1 MDLYLKKQLNIVED
15 KLKQLNAKYV
25 TFSYFEIIPY
35 CNEITIKGYAKEGIV
50 KCRWDLKDFYFNN
63 CNVKECLE
71 CIALETFSY
80 LEQELNRK
88 HYITEERKPI
98 FFDLLETKPS
108 GKLEIKRVVFN
119 DPATIVFWKDGTK
132 TVVKCS
138 KGDTFSKESGIAMCF
153 MKKMYGNGNEYHK
166 IFKEHTK

>member
-1 MDLYLKKQLNIVED
+1 MDLQLKKQLNIFED

-25 TFSYFEIIPY
+25 VFSYFEIIPY
-35 CNEITIKGYAKEGIV
+35 YKRITIKGYAEEGIV
-50 KCRWDLKDFYFNN
+50 KCQWDLNDLYLKNV
-63 CNVKECLE
+63 NVKEHLE
-71 CIALETFSY
+71 CMALETFSY

-88 HYITEERKPI
+88 HYITEERKPL

-138 KGDTFSKESGIAMCF
+138 KGDTFSK
-153 MKKMYGNGNEYHK
+153 
-166 IFKEHTK
+166 

>member
-25 TFSYFEIIPY
+25 RFSYFEIIPY

-50 KCRWDLKDFYFNN
+50 KCRWDLKDFYFKN
-63 CNVKECLE
+63 CNVKESLE

-98 FFDLLETKPS
+98 FFDLLKTKPS
-108 GKLEIKRVVFN
+108 GKSEIKRVVFN
-119 DPATIVFWKDGTK
+119 NPATIVFWKDGTK

-138 KGDTFSKESGIAMCF
+138 EGDTFSKESGIAMCF
-153 MKKMYGNGNEYHK
+153 MKKMYERKNKHD
-166 IFKEHTK
+166 